1 MPQSAGEG
9 KRADIM
15 PDRDKAAEQ
24 AIMLELLGAVEKG
37 GITQRKLSSELG
49 IAVGLVNAYIKRCI
63 SKGYI
68 KVTQAPP
75 RRYAYYLTPKGFL
88 EKSRLVAEYFVYS
101 FDFFRRARTS
111 CEAALAAAEAAG
123 HRRLA
128 LIGASELTE
137 ITLLVATEGNA
148 RIVTIVDPDCPH
160 SRFHGVPVT
169 ADLASVAQKID
180 AAVITS
186 LSQPLSALQATVDVL
201 GKSRVHVPSV
211 LTEIA
216 GTPKAPLRAQPM
228 KNADHARAR

>member
-1 MPQSAGEG
+1 MA
-9 KRADIM
+9 
-15 PDRDKAAEQ
+15 DRDKVSEQ

-68 KVTQAPP
+68 KVTQVPP
-75 RRYAYYLTPKGFL
+75 RRYAYYLTPKGFM
-88 EKSRLVAEYFVYS
+88 EKSRLVGEYFVYS
-101 FDFFRRARTS
+101 FDFFRRARAS
-111 CEAALAAAEAAG
+111 CEATLAAAEAAG

-137 ITLLVATEGNA
+137 ITLLVASEGNA
-148 RIVTIVDPDCPH
+148 KIVAVVDPDCAQP
-160 SRFHGVPVT
+160 RFHGIPVV
-169 ADLASVAQKID
+169 ADLASIAPKID

-186 LSQPLSALQATVDVL
+186 LSEPLAVLQATVGVL

-211 LTEIA
+211 LAKIA
-216 GTPKAPLRAQPM
+216 GSPKAPPRAPQP
-228 KNADHARAR
+228 KNGDHARAR